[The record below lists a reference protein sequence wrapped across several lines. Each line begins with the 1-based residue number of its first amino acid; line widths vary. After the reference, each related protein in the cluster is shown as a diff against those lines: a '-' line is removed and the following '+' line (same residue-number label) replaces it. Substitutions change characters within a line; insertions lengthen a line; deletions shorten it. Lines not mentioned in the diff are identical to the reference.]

1 MRANTASSPEPEE
14 GPAAGG
20 MSARGAYPPA
30 QPGHESGVGAA
41 PWPPDVSAGAPHPP
55 RHLHSLPT
63 PTWTQPTA
71 ALPPV
76 LARASVPATYDAT
89 PGARVSTLP
98 PREPQHR
105 QQGTPGWA
113 AQGIC
118 WVAAHG
124 GAGATTLAAAVGGV
138 DVGCRWPDPNDEP
151 ARVLLVART
160 NAGGMRAASQALN
173 AIREGRHPAG
183 MAITGLVLVA
193 DAPGRLPR
201 DLVRRIKVLRACVPV
216 WRVPWVPQWRLG
228 KQSERLPS
236 QVVKL
241 GALIPSLQ
249 RAELR

>member
-1 MRANTASSPEPEE
+1 MRANTASPPGPEE

-20 MSARGAYPPA
+20 MS
-30 QPGHESGVGAA
+30 GHGS
-41 PWPPDVSAGAPHPP
+41 HPP

-63 PTWTQPTA
+63 PAWTQPTT
-71 ALPPV
+71 ALPS
-76 LARASVPATYDAT
+76 LRGRASMPAGYDVAPGT
-89 PGARVSTLP
+89 PVSTLP
-98 PREPQHR
+98 TREPAQT
-105 QQGTPGWA
+105 QPATPGRA
-113 AQGIC
+113 ARSGGGEGSGGDGGPGGKPSIC

-138 DVGCRWPDPNDEP
+138 DVGCRWPDPFRDEP

-201 DLVRRIKVLRACVPV
+201 DLVRRIKVLRACIPV

-228 KQSERLPS
+228 KQADRLPS
-236 QVVKL
+236 QVAKL

-249 RAELR
+249 RTELR